1 MQAGFGWEAKT
12 TTRHLKVAFY
22 LDDELD
28 AETGALRVIPGSHLN
43 EGLGDSLAAMD
54 LERPRRAHPRPLDV
68 PATVVDTRKGDVV
81 IFDHRTKRECGNSR
95 LGLWSQN
102 CCRL

>member
-28 AETGALRVIPGSHLN
+28 AETGALRVIVSAATV
-43 EGLGDSLAAMD
+43 GLGRDCCSLTAD
-54 LERPRRAHPRPLDV
+54 CCCEQ
-68 PATVVDTRKGDVV
+68 G
-81 IFDHRTKRECGNSR
+81 RT
-95 LGLWSQN
+95 
-102 CCRL
+102 

>member
-43 EGLGDSLAAMD
+43 EGLGDSLVAMD
-54 LERPRRAHPRPLDV
+54 LEGADV
-68 PATVVDTRKGDVV
+68 PATVVDTRQGDVV
-81 IFDHRTKRECGNSR
+81 LFDHRTKRECSNGR
-95 LGLWSQN
+95 LGL
-102 CCRL
+102 

>member
-28 AETGALRVIPGSHLN
+28 AETGALRVIPGHISTRASGTVSESDNN
-43 EGLGDSLAAMD
+43 ETCILETFCSCNQHVVTASDAAG
-54 LERPRRAHPRPLDV
+54 AGV
-68 PATVVDTRKGDVV
+68 A
-81 IFDHRTKRECGNSR
+81 
-95 LGLWSQN
+95 
-102 CCRL
+102 

>member
-28 AETGALRVIPGSHLN
+28 AETGALRVIVSAAL
-43 EGLGDSLAAMD
+43 LAWGGTVAVAM
-54 LERPRRAHPRPLDV
+54 
-68 PATVVDTRKGDVV
+68 TR
-81 IFDHRTKRECGNSR
+81 
-95 LGLWSQN
+95 L
-102 CCRL
+102 

>member
-28 AETGALRVIPGSHLN
+28 AETGALRVIVSAATV
-43 EGLGDSLAAMD
+43 GLGRD
-54 LERPRRAHPRPLDV
+54 
-68 PATVVDTRKGDVV
+68 
-81 IFDHRTKRECGNSR
+81 
-95 LGLWSQN
+95 
-102 CCRL
+102 CCRDYQYDAILTVDANRLDHT